1 MREKWFTDND
11 RPMTKIFFESF
22 DEKYGHPRASN
33 VKEDRRTKTI
43 EDSVWSDIKM
53 KPSSTLTPWY
63 DYYKCTTTV
72 KTSTEHDLTSLIN
85 EFKSDSEIAERKK
98 CGTVMSLYS
107 LSYSN
112 DNEYTEHFQQ
122 SLGNE
127 NTLTLSTL
135 DFMNDL
141 QSQREYSGKQQNI

>member
-1 MREKWFTDND
+1 
-11 RPMTKIFFESF
+11 
-22 DEKYGHPRASN
+22 
-33 VKEDRRTKTI
+33 
-43 EDSVWSDIKM
+43 M